1 MKKYQGWL
9 VTLLA
14 LLLAACGA
22 ASTGG
27 GEQAAPAE
35 QEQAAPV
42 EQEEAAAGS
51 GELAPELSV
60 YNWADYIDEAVLK
73 NYEQEYGVKIIYD
86 NFASNEDMLAKL
98 QAGAT
103 GYDVIFPSSYLVP
116 TMSELGLLAEIDHNN
131 IPNLKNIDPLFLNIP
146 DDPGNKHCV
155 PYQWGTTGIGYRTD
169 VFGEEVPNSWAY
181 LFDPEMAKKWA
192 EAGGINVLNDQREL
206 LGAALKYL
214 GYSLNDTDEAH
225 LQAAKDVILK
235 VKPFIKSFN
244 SEDYDESLLVPK
256 EVVISHAWNG
266 DVAQAASKTIDEESG
281 LSPWAYAVPKEG
293 GFIWADQICVTSFSQ
308 RKATAEHFI
317 NYLLDAENGAAITNY
332 TYYASPNA
340 AAKEFILPEIL
351 NDPAIYP
358 PQEVIDKLE
367 WGKPLGE
374 AVFLY
379 DQIWTEIKSQ

>member
-1 MKKYQGWL
+1 
-9 VTLLA
+9 
-14 LLLAACGA
+14 
-22 ASTGG
+22 
-27 GEQAAPAE
+27 
-35 QEQAAPV
+35 
-42 EQEEAAAGS
+42 
-51 GELAPELSV
+51 
-60 YNWADYIDEAVLK
+60 
-73 NYEQEYGVKIIYD
+73 
-86 NFASNEDMLAKL
+86 MLAKL

-116 TMSELGLLAEIDHNN
+116 TMSELGLLAEIDHKN

-146 DDPGNKHCV
+146 DDPGNKYCV

-169 VFGEEVPNSWAY
+169 VFGDEVPDSWAY
-181 LFDPEMAKKWA
+181 LFDPEKAKKWA

-206 LGAALKYL
+206 IGAALKYL

-225 LQAAKDVILK
+225 LQEAKEVILK
-235 VKPFIKSFN
+235 VKPYIKSFN

-256 EVVISHAWNG
+256 EVVMSHAWNG
-266 DVAQAASKTIDEESG
+266 DVAQAASKTIDEETG
-281 LSPWAYAVPKEG
+281 VSPWAYTVPKEG